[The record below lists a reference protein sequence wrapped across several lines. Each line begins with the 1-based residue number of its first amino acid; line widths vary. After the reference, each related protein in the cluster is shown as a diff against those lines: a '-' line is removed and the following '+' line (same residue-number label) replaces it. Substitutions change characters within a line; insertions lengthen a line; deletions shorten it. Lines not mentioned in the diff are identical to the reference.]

1 MSSASVGLVGI
12 GLETYWA
19 QFEGLEQRLR
29 GYVEQVAAIIAD
41 TGVKVV
47 NLGLVDSVDK
57 AFDAS
62 ARFRQADV
70 EVIFIYAATYALS
83 STVLPLVRRAGVPIV
98 LLNLQPGAAID
109 YAALNHMGDRTAMTG
124 EWLAWCGACTV
135 PEIANVLRRAGI
147 EFHQVTGMLQGDE
160 HVPKEIAGWADAARA
175 AHVLRYNRM
184 GLLGHYYNGMLDIYT
199 DQTLQLATFGGHM
212 QGLEMDELAACRHEV
227 TEAQAEERV
236 ALFHAEFAIQPDC
249 PPAELTRAAR
259 TSLALDALVDRYR
272 IGSIAYYYESVTGH
286 EHEDLI
292 SSIIL
297 GSSLLTA
304 RGVPVAGEYEIK
316 NAQAMKILDALGAGG
331 SFSEFYAVD
340 FTDNVVLFGH
350 DGPGHIAICE
360 GRTKVKPLS
369 VYHGKS
375 GRGLSVEMSVRHG
388 PVTLLSVMER
398 EGRLALLCAEAECVP
413 GPILEIG
420 NTNSRY
426 RFSIDARHFIE
437 AWNREGPAHHCAIGV
452 SHHAGTLH
460 KLGKLLGI
468 DVIQVC

>member
-1 MSSASVGLVGI
+1 
-12 GLETYWA
+12 
-19 QFEGLEQRLR
+19 
-29 GYVEQVAAIIAD
+29 VAAMLGD
-41 TGVKVV
+41 TGVNVV

-57 AFDAS
+57 AMDAGL
-62 ARFRQADV
+62 RFRQADL
-70 EVIFIYAATYALS
+70 EIIFLYASTYALS
-83 STVLPLVRRAGVPIV
+83 STVLPIVRRAGVPIV
-98 LLNLQPGAAID
+98 LLNLQPAAAID
-109 YAALNHMGDRTAMTG
+109 YAALNRMGDRTAMTG
-124 EWLAWCGACTV
+124 EWLAWCGSCPV
-135 PEIANVLRRAGI
+135 PEIANVLKRAGI
-147 EFHQVTGMLQGDE
+147 DFHQVTGVLQGDE
-160 HVPKEIAGWADAARA
+160 HVAAEIVGWADAARA
-175 AHVLRYNRM
+175 AHVLRHNRM

-236 ALFHAEFAIQPDC
+236 ALFRDEFSVQSDC
-249 PPAELTRAAR
+249 PPIELIRAAR
-259 TSLALDALVDRYR
+259 TSVALDALVKRHLL
-272 IGSIAYYYESVTGH
+272 GSIAYYYASVPGH

-316 NAQAMKILDALGAGG
+316 NAQAMKILDTCGAGG

-340 FTDNVVLFGH
+340 YAANVVLFGH

-369 VYHGKS
+369 AYHGKP

-388 PVTLLSVMER
+388 PVTLLSVIER
-398 EGRLALLCAEAECVP
+398 EGRLALLCAEGESVP

-426 RFSIDARHFIE
+426 RFPLDARHFVE
-437 AWNREGPAHHCAIGV
+437 AWSHEGPAHHCAIGV
-452 SHHAGTLH
+452 GTWARTLE
-460 KLGKLLGI
+460 KFGRMMNI